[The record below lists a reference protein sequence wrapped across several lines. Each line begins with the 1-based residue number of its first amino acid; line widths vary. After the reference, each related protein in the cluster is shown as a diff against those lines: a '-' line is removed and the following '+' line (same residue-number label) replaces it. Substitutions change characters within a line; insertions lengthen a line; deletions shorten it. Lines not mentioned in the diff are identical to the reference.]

1 MSVFSD
7 MLRNYIHEKDVKV
20 GALAHYCNLERST
33 VYKFINGK
41 REPMSAEL
49 VEQIAYFIK
58 LTPLETHH
66 LREAW
71 KMTRMGEDAY
81 YIRKSIDHFLCD
93 FPNKSTPP
101 SYDFT
106 PAHVNLTKQ
115 LSFTQNCL
123 LLNSRQAI
131 DSSVHQILLSEAAKS
146 NGQIAL
152 FLQPD
157 YPFLLHLLSTI
168 QPAGSLQIDHIFSLN
183 RTAQFTDAHE
193 LYELYYLRNLF
204 PVYMNKLDY
213 HIHCFYTNEIS
224 ICRISLLCHI

>member
-41 REPMSAEL
+41 REPLSAEL

-58 LTPLETHH
+58 LTPLETHQ

-71 KMTRMGEDAY
+71 KITRMGEDAY

-106 PAHVNLTKQ
+106 PTHTLKFNQTTVFHSE
-115 LSFTQNCL
+115 LSSAEFQTGDRFFC
-123 LLNSRQAI
+123 SPDFIIR
-131 DSSVHQILLSEAAKS
+131 SSQTEWTDCS
-146 NGQIAL
+146 
-152 FLQPD
+152 
-157 YPFLLHLLSTI
+157 
-168 QPAGSLQIDHIFSLN
+168 FSS
-183 RTAQFTDAHE
+183 A
-193 LYELYYLRNLF
+193 
-204 PVYMNKLDY
+204 
-213 HIHCFYTNEIS
+213 
-224 ICRISLLCHI
+224 

>member
-1 MSVFSD
+1 
-7 MLRNYIHEKDVKV
+7 
-20 GALAHYCNLERST
+20 
-33 VYKFINGK
+33 
-41 REPMSAEL
+41 
-49 VEQIAYFIK
+49 
-58 LTPLETHH
+58 
-66 LREAW
+66 
-71 KMTRMGEDAY
+71 MGEDAY

-106 PAHVNLTKQ
+106 PPHTLKFNQTTVFHSELSSAEFQTGDRFFCSPDFIIRSSQTEWTDCFFFSLTIR
-115 LSFTQNCL
+115 FCYICCL
-123 LLNSRQAI
+123 L
-131 DSSVHQILLSEAAKS
+131 
-146 NGQIAL
+146 
-152 FLQPD
+152 
-157 YPFLLHLLSTI
+157 I

-224 ICRISLLCHI
+224 HF

>member
-41 REPMSAEL
+41 REPLSAEL

-58 LTPLETHH
+58 LTPLETHQ

-71 KMTRMGEDAY
+71 KITRMGEDAY

-106 PAHVNLTKQ
+106 PPPLKFNQTTVFHSE
-115 LSFTQNCL
+115 LSSAEFQTGDRFFC
-123 LLNSRQAI
+123 SPDFIIR
-131 DSSVHQILLSEAAKS
+131 SSQTEWTDCS
-146 NGQIAL
+146 
-152 FLQPD
+152 
-157 YPFLLHLLSTI
+157 
-168 QPAGSLQIDHIFSLN
+168 FSS
-183 RTAQFTDAHE
+183 A
-193 LYELYYLRNLF
+193 
-204 PVYMNKLDY
+204 
-213 HIHCFYTNEIS
+213 
-224 ICRISLLCHI
+224 

>member
-1 MSVFSD
+1 
-7 MLRNYIHEKDVKV
+7 
-20 GALAHYCNLERST
+20 
-33 VYKFINGK
+33 
-41 REPMSAEL
+41 MSAEL
-49 VEQIAYFIK
+49 VEQLAYFIK

-106 PAHVNLTKQ
+106 PSHLNLTKQ

-131 DSSVHQILLSEAAKS
+131 DSSVHQI
-146 NGQIAL
+146 
-152 FLQPD
+152 
-157 YPFLLHLLSTI
+157 
-168 QPAGSLQIDHIFSLN
+168 
-183 RTAQFTDAHE
+183 
-193 LYELYYLRNLF
+193 YYLRQLNQMDRLLF
-204 PVYMNKLDY
+204 SFSLTIRFCCICCLRSSLPVHYR
-213 HIHCFYTNEIS
+213 S
-224 ICRISLLCHI
+224 IIFSV

>member
-41 REPMSAEL
+41 REPLSAEL

-58 LTPLETHH
+58 LTPLETHQ
-66 LREAW
+66 LRETW
-71 KMTRMGEDAY
+71 KITRMGEDAY

-106 PAHVNLTKQ
+106 PPHTLKFNQTTVFHSELSSAEFQAGSGFFCSPYLTFRSIKKGRPDFSFSAAR
-115 LSFTQNCL
+115 LSFLAPFIIYHSTCRHPANRSYFQ
-123 LLNSRQAI
+123 
-131 DSSVHQILLSEAAKS
+131 SEPY
-146 NGQIAL
+146 G
-152 FLQPD
+152 
-157 YPFLLHLLSTI
+157 TI
-168 QPAGSLQIDHIFSLN
+168 YRSP
-183 RTAQFTDAHE
+183 
-193 LYELYYLRNLF
+193 
-204 PVYMNKLDY
+204 
-213 HIHCFYTNEIS
+213 
-224 ICRISLLCHI
+224 